1 MFSTPYYS
9 YLSLLPID
17 PPPFTVPSTSKSM
30 RHSQPTVSLDS
41 YTLPDGTWRWVSRSW
56 MVDMRGEGQTQYD
69 GFEYNWLFQRK
80 HWRAEVGSL
89 STGGWVRR
97 RRWVR
102 LMMRPALSTTL
113 PEGSS
118 VAPTPHM
125 LFQNIMHVE
134 HHEAGMTRPPSV
146 VTAESSEKGED
157 DEETMIVWQGDAQL
171 DWERCRAVL
180 KKLGTDGRQLELW
193 QHWLDT
199 PSLDKRKQLQWTED
213 EGPFSSEVKDDLTTD
228 RSGTVMENIH
238 IIPDKRYV
246 AQVLRNHVRCS
257 RSSFYACLI

>member
-1 MFSTPYYS
+1 
-9 YLSLLPID
+9 
-17 PPPFTVPSTSKSM
+17 
-30 RHSQPTVSLDS
+30 
-41 YTLPDGTWRWVSRSW
+41 
-56 MVDMRGEGQTQYD
+56 
-69 GFEYNWLFQRK
+69 
-80 HWRAEVGSL
+80 
-89 STGGWVRR
+89 
-97 RRWVR
+97 
-102 LMMRPALSTTL
+102 MRPALSTTL

-157 DEETMIVWQGDAQL
+157 DMETMTVWQGESQL

-180 KKLGTDGRQLELW
+180 KQVGTDGRQLELW
-193 QHWLDT
+193 QHWLDI
-199 PSLDKRKQLQWTED
+199 PSLDKRKQLRWTED
-213 EGPFSSEVKDDLTTD
+213 EGRFSSEVKDDLRTD

-257 RSSFYACLI
+257 